1 MMKQRIVLVA
11 IALSLPACGGS
22 SSPTTPTTP
31 SPSTGTTEWV
41 VTQRFVSV
49 TGPDNCWV
57 RQQRATWTPAVFPD
71 LPMTVTR
78 DDRSITV
85 KGDFFQVNYGGV
97 VSGSA
102 FLANGALPLEG
113 AVGRCRDG
121 TGSFEQLPGVS
132 RLSGQFSGDQAM
144 TATEVNT
151 YALASGGTVTYTW
164 GWQATRRN

>member
-1 MMKQRIVLVA
+1 MKGRIVTVA
-11 IALSLPACGGS
+11 IALSLAACGES
-22 SSPTTPTTP
+22 SSPTTP
-31 SPSTGTTEWV
+31 SPSTGTTEWI

-85 KGDFFQVNYGGV
+85 KGDFFQVNYEGV
-97 VSGSA
+97 VRGGA
-102 FLANGALPLEG
+102 FVAHGALPLTG
-113 AVGRCRDG
+113 AVVGCRDG

-132 RLSGQFSGDQAM
+132 RLSGQFSGDQSM